1 MQPASIFIL
10 FMVVTID
17 INNLVTYEK
26 YRKQLMANAEVKQIV
41 EFAKNPAA
49 FWSSVKM
56 SLERMK
62 R

>member
-1 MQPASIFIL
+1 
-10 FMVVTID
+10 MVVTID